1 MQDRL
6 TAAEAHTNAYREHLP
21 KADLKKIEDANKAEV
36 NQKDAETSAAKMT
49 PDVVNKLVEAI
60 NLHPDK
66 IDQIKKT
73 FTSKYPGLK
82 MEDYVKINLPTNQT
96 QVTNVTEDSL
106 VPSENVKP
114 LPKKININQ
123 RPTSIVEDTKTA
135 IVSRMG
141 PVKDPMTGEM
151 ITRSEFRKKYG
162 VSPK

>member
-1 MQDRL
+1 MSCNSWIPGKKECGNSAL
-6 TAAEAHTNAYREHLP
+6 HWVSYWKTGPPKPGHPVKAGTPVPPPHL
-21 KADLKKIEDANKAEV
+21 L
-36 NQKDAETSAAKMT
+36 
-49 PDVVNKLVEAI
+49 
-60 NLHPDK
+60 
-66 IDQIKKT
+66 
-73 FTSKYPGLK
+73 
-82 MEDYVKINLPTNQT
+82 YV
-96 QVTNVTEDSL
+96 